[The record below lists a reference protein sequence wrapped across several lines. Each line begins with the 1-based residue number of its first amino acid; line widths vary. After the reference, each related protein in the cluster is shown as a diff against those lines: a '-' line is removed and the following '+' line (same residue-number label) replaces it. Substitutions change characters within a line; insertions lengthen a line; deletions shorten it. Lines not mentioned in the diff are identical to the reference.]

1 MQRHETKW
9 PITYRRTGSKTDG
22 RTDRRTWCERK
33 GGDNCRV
40 RFLSLLFNIGNAKM
54 WETININRAEI
65 QLFKIYIYI
74 YLYIL
79 YELFMLSVEKCRQ
92 RIEKCLYNCELRI
105 VVVVVAAA
113 FGQSLAIN
121 QAAQYDRRR
130 LVSESQSPSP
140 SSDLPGDCD

>member
-1 MQRHETKW
+1 
-9 PITYRRTGSKTDG
+9 
-22 RTDRRTWCERK
+22 
-33 GGDNCRV
+33 
-40 RFLSLLFNIGNAKM
+40 M
-54 WETININRAEI
+54 WDAININRAEI
-65 QLFKIYIYI
+65 QLFKVYINIYIFI
-74 YLYIL
+74 FIYIL

-105 VVVVVAAA
+105 VVAA

>member
-1 MQRHETKW
+1 M
-9 PITYRRTGSKTDG
+9 
-22 RTDRRTWCERK
+22 
-33 GGDNCRV
+33 V
-40 RFLSLLFNIGNAKM
+40 
-54 WETININRAEI
+54 
-65 QLFKIYIYI
+65 
-74 YLYIL
+74 

-105 VVVVVAAA
+105 IVVVVAAA

>member
-1 MQRHETKW
+1 
-9 PITYRRTGSKTDG
+9 
-22 RTDRRTWCERK
+22 
-33 GGDNCRV
+33 
-40 RFLSLLFNIGNAKM
+40 M
-54 WETININRAEI
+54 WEAININRAEI
-65 QLFKIYIYI
+65 QLFKVYINI
-74 YLYIL
+74 YIL

-105 VVVVVAAA
+105 VVAVSA

>member
-1 MQRHETKW
+1 M
-9 PITYRRTGSKTDG
+9 
-22 RTDRRTWCERK
+22 
-33 GGDNCRV
+33 
-40 RFLSLLFNIGNAKM
+40 
-54 WETININRAEI
+54 
-65 QLFKIYIYI
+65 
-74 YLYIL
+74 
-79 YELFMLSVEKCRQ
+79 YELFMLLVEKCRQ
-92 RIEKCLYNCELRI
+92 RIEKCLYNCELRMV